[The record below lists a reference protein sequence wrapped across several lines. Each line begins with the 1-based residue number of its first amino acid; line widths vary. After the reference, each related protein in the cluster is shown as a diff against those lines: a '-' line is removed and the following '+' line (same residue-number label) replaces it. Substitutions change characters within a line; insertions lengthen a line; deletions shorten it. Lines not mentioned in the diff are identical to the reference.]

1 MHAEIFR
8 HGPVSPDPD
17 LALRFGGVAFHRVVE
32 LNRADLQRLI
42 AEKLLFDLRR
52 KQMRQRASDIGL

>member
-17 LALRFGGVAFHRVVE
+17 LALRLGGMAFHRVVE

-52 KQMRQRASDIGL
+52 KQMRQRAGDIRL